1 MESLGT
7 EARGGK
13 RGKRGKGKGR
23 KERKE
28 KRERKGR
35 KERKEKRERKG
46 RKEKKGKR
54 EKKGRRE
61 RKERKEKRGR
71 KERRYWRR
79 RKEGDIGDGRRK
91 GASLLKSCTKR
102 VKSSFLLRIMLK
114 MLHFN
119 ANRNLFCNFVLRT
132 AVITKFSFPKI

>member
-13 RGKRGKGKGR
+13 GGKRGKKS
-23 KERKE
+23 ER
-28 KRERKGR
+28 RKG
-35 KERKEKRERKG
+35 G
-46 RKEKKGKR
+46 QKGKR
-54 EKKGRRE
+54 SERRKGGEKGRR
-61 RKERKEKRGR
+61 ERKEKRGR
-71 KERRYWRR
+71 KE
-79 RKEGDIGDGRRK
+79 GDIRDGRRK

-102 VKSSFLLRIMLK
+102 VKFSFLLRIMLK

>member
-13 RGKRGKGKGR
+13 GGERGERGKGGKRRKGR
-23 KERKE
+23 
-28 KRERKGR
+28 RERKGR
-35 KERKEKRERKG
+35 KERKEKRGRKG
-46 RKEKKGKR
+46 RID
-54 EKKGRRE
+54 
-61 RKERKEKRGR
+61 
-71 KERRYWRR
+71 WRR

>member
-7 EARGGK
+7 EAREEREA
-13 RGKRGKGKGR
+13 RGEREGILEA
-23 KERKE
+23 KER
-28 KRERKGR
+28 G
-35 KERKEKRERKG
+35 G
-46 RKEKKGKR
+46 YW
-54 EKKGRRE
+54 RR
-61 RKERKEKRGR
+61 R

>member
-13 RGKRGKGKGR
+13 GGERGKGGKRGKG
-23 KERKE
+23 
-28 KRERKGR
+28 
-35 KERKEKRERKG
+35 
-46 RKEKKGKR
+46 
-54 EKKGRRE
+54 RR
-61 RKERKEKRGR
+61 
-71 KERRYWRR
+71 ERRYWRR

-102 VKSSFLLRIMLK
+102 VKSNFLLRIMLK